1 MFLFFL
7 TFGLLFS
14 SVNAFFGGGAN
25 VAKLKTQIVDL
36 SRSVNR
42 GLTET
47 VEEREQIEKLFKLL
61 EAKSPTSSPL
71 TQPSKADGIWSLEY
85 TTSDSILGRGGYERI
100 GPILQMIDTKNLK
113 AENSETIG
121 FFGLKIPRKVTAE
134 LTPMT
139 KSKVGVLFKVF
150 SIGPIKFNAPS
161 TFTGE
166 LDITYVDEDLR
177 LSRGDKGNLFVLTRA

>member
-1 MFLFFL
+1 MIPLYSGILVF
-7 TFGLLFS
+7 
-14 SVNAFFGGGAN
+14 
-25 VAKLKTQIVDL
+25 I
-36 SRSVNR
+36 

-47 VEEREQIEKLFKLL
+47 ADERKEIEKLFKQL
-61 EAKSPTSSPL
+61 EAKNPTKSPL
-71 TQPSKADGIWSLEY
+71 TQPSKADGIWNLEY
-85 TTSDSILGRGGYERI
+85 TTSDSILGRGSYERV

-121 FFGLKIPRKVTAE
+121 FFGLKIPRKVTAD

-150 SIGPIKFNAPS
+150 SIGPINFNAPS

-166 LDITYVDEDLR
+166 LDITYVDEDIR
-177 LSRGDKGNLFVLTRA
+177 LSRGDKGNIFILTRT

>member
-1 MFLFFL
+1 MKTTHLLRPLLCVFLASL
-7 TFGLLFS
+7 
-14 SVNAFFGGGAN
+14 
-25 VAKLKTQIVDL
+25 
-36 SRSVNR
+36 

>member
-1 MFLFFL
+1 M
-7 TFGLLFS
+7 LLL
-14 SVNAFFGGGAN
+14 VLVCCLLLVCPLQAFFGAPTS
-25 VAKLKTQIVDL
+25 ALKSQILDL

-47 VEEREQIEKLFKLL
+47 PKDKAQMEKLFKQL
-61 EAKSPTSSPL
+61 EAKSPTKSPL
-71 TQPSKADGIWSLEY
+71 NQPSLADGVWSLEY
-85 TTSDSILGRGGYERI
+85 TTSDSILGRGGYDRI
-100 GPILQMIDTKNLK
+100 GPILQLIDTKNLK

-121 FFGLKIPRKVTAE
+121 FFGFKIPRKVTAE

-139 KSKVGVLFKVF
+139 KSKVAVLFKVF

-177 LSRGDKGNLFVLTRA
+177 LSRGDKGNIFVLTRA

>member
-1 MFLFFL
+1 MKTTYSLSPLPCVFLA
-7 TFGLLFS
+7 S
-14 SVNAFFGGGAN
+14 
-25 VAKLKTQIVDL
+25 I
-36 SRSVNR
+36 

-47 VEEREQIEKLFKLL
+47 VEEREQIEKLFKML
-61 EAKSPTSSPL
+61 EAKSPTKSPL

-113 AENSETIG
+113 AENSESIG

-150 SIGPIKFNAPS
+150 SEILSRSLFS
-161 TFTGE
+161 SFTGQ
-166 LDITYVDEDLR
+166 DTGQDTGWDT
-177 LSRGDKGNLFVLTRA
+177 SRDTGWDSEA